1 MKDRRAP
8 HPALSVVQLSDT
20 GQGGC
25 CAFAARS
32 ENRQPFDCEF
42 TGPAGALPL
51 SLMGRIRILSDQV
64 ANQIAAG
71 EVVDRPA
78 SVVKELLE
86 NALDAGAT
94 RIRVEVEAG
103 GRRLIRI
110 ADDGCGMSRDDAL
123 LAFERHATSKLR
135 TANDLLAIATL
146 GFRGEA
152 LPSIASVA
160 RVTLETATGEDS
172 AGTRVEIAGGKML
185 RVEDAALPRGTTITV
200 ADLFFNTPARRKFL
214 RAESTELAHVTA
226 LVTHYAL
233 VHPEKHFELL
243 SATHSIVAAPPVTR
257 TAERIYQI
265 FGKETLGQLLPVAA
279 ETRLERAGLPEPPP
293 WKKDPD
299 EPARDPGSLRLSG
312 FYSKPELQKL
322 NRNSIYI
329 FVNKRLIRDRLLMH
343 AITEAYRNVIPPT
356 SFPVVLLFLE
366 MPPEEVDVNVH
377 PAKTEVRFRQQSLAH
392 DFVRDSLRTAL
403 VQARPAAGFL
413 AALDAQPTASSSLM
427 PPAASPLP
435 GAPDGALPD
444 SDPEAF
450 KSAQGEAEPF
460 RLAPRSSTPV
470 PGRLPFDARGR
481 EQTRDVG
488 SFDLKAWG
496 EAAAAIFRPAE
507 STGPEESASNPC
519 NGASSAHNPTAGT
532 AQVEAGQA
540 ATTLNHLGSLK
551 PLGQLRES
559 FILATGEDG
568 LWIIDQHVAHERVLF
583 EKILRDRQ
591 VERVQRQRLLM
602 PLLVEL
608 RPDHMV
614 VFARIAE
621 ELERNG
627 FEVEPFGP
635 QTLAVKAAPV
645 GLEGAG
651 LERMLG
657 EVIDQSSADD
667 ENPIGNEDLTT
678 LRTRIA
684 ASIACHSAIKVN
696 TPLDPAR
703 MEWLLLELART
714 SHPTSCPHGRP
725 IALLYSWNEIQRA
738 FHRM

>member
-1 MKDRRAP
+1 
-8 HPALSVVQLSDT
+8 
-20 GQGGC
+20 
-25 CAFAARS
+25 
-32 ENRQPFDCEF
+32 
-42 TGPAGALPL
+42 
-51 SLMGRIRILSDQV
+51 MGRIRVLPDQV

-86 NALDAGAT
+86 NALDAGAN

-103 GRRLIRI
+103 GRRLIRLT
-110 ADDGCGMSRDDAL
+110 DDGQGMNRDDAL

-135 TANDLLAIATL
+135 TADDLLSIATL

-160 RVTLETATGEDS
+160 RVTLETATGDD
-172 AGTRVEIAGGKML
+172 AVGTRLEIAGGKIL
-185 RVEDAALPRGTTITV
+185 HVDDAALPRGTTLAV

-233 VHPEKHFELL
+233 AHPEKHFELL
-243 SATHSIVAAPPVTR
+243 SATHTIVSAPPVAR

-265 FGKETLGQLLPVAA
+265 FGKDTLAQLLPVAA
-279 ETRLERAGLPEPPP
+279 EIPLARAGLPEPPP
-293 WKKDPD
+293 WKVDPD
-299 EPARDPGSLRLSG
+299 QPVCAPGVLRLTG

-329 FVNKRLIRDRLLMH
+329 FVNKRLIRDRLLLH

-377 PAKTEVRFRQQSLAH
+377 PAKTEVRFRQQSHVH

-403 VQARPAAGFL
+403 VKARPAAGFL
-413 AALDAQPTASSSLM
+413 AALDSAPAASPSLM

-435 GAPDGALPD
+435 GSPDSAPLPPPD
-444 SDPEAF
+444 SDPAAF
-450 KSAQGEAEPF
+450 QTARTDAEPF
-460 RLAPRSSTPV
+460 ELTP
-470 PGRLPFDARGR
+470 RLPSPMPGKFSFPAEGLLA
-481 EQTRDVG
+481 G
-488 SFDLKAWG
+488 SWPTGGQDQAAWG
-496 EAAAAIFRPAE
+496 EAAAALFQPA
-507 STGPEESASNPC
+507 SLPPAGDCSPGFGDAAGLNP
-519 NGASSAHNPTAGT
+519 AAETALI
-532 AQVEAGQA
+532 EAEQA
-540 ATTLNHLGSLK
+540 AANLNHLGSLR

-559 FILATGEDG
+559 FILATGDDG
-568 LWIIDQHVAHERVLF
+568 LWIIDQHVAHERILF

-591 VERVQRQRLLM
+591 VEKVLRQRLLM

-608 RPDHMV
+608 KASQMV
-614 VFARIAE
+614 TFACIAE

-645 GLEGAG
+645 GLEGTA
-651 LERMLG
+651 LERMLA
-657 EVIDQSSADD
+657 EVIEQSSADSG
-667 ENPIGNEDLTT
+667 EPTQNHDLTA

-696 TPLDPAR
+696 TRLDPVR
-703 MEWLLLELART
+703 MEWLLLELAKT

-725 IALLYSWNEIQRA
+725 IALLYSWKEIQRA
-738 FHRM
+738 FHRI

>member
-1 MKDRRAP
+1 
-8 HPALSVVQLSDT
+8 
-20 GQGGC
+20 
-25 CAFAARS
+25 
-32 ENRQPFDCEF
+32 
-42 TGPAGALPL
+42 
-51 SLMGRIRILSDQV
+51 MGRIRVLPDQV

-86 NALDAGAT
+86 NSLDAGAN
-94 RIRVEVEAG
+94 RIRVEVEGG
-103 GRRLIRI
+103 GRRLIRVS
-110 ADDGCGMSRDDAL
+110 DDGQGMNRDDTL

-135 TANDLLAIATL
+135 TADDLLSIATL

-160 RVTLETATGEDS
+160 RVTLETSTGEETT
-172 AGTRVEIAGGKML
+172 GTRIEIAGGRII
-185 RVEDAALPRGTTITV
+185 RVEDAALPRGTTLAV

-233 VHPEKHFELL
+233 AHPEKQFDLL
-243 SATHSIVAAPPVTR
+243 SASHTIVSASRVTR
-257 TAERIYQI
+257 TAERIYQV

-279 ETRLERAGLPEPPP
+279 ETPLERAGLPEPPP
-293 WKKDPD
+293 WKKDPN
-299 EPARDPGSLRLSG
+299 EPPRDPGSLRLSG

-329 FVNKRLIRDRLLMH
+329 FVNKRLIRDRLLLH

-377 PAKTEVRFRQQSLAH
+377 PAKTEVRFRQQSLVH

-403 VQARPAAGFL
+403 VKARPAAGFL
-413 AALDAQPTASSSLM
+413 AALDSQPTASPSLM

-435 GAPDGALPD
+435 GLPGRDPISPPVESSLSPD
-444 SDPEAF
+444 SEPGAFLGGRADTEAF
-450 KSAQGEAEPF
+450 
-460 RLAPRSSTPV
+460 RLTPRRPSPV
-470 PGRLPFDARGR
+470 PGTLAFDAGNLSGGPALNPDSLN
-481 EQTRDVG
+481 EE
-488 SFDLKAWG
+488 AWG
-496 EAAAAIFRPAE
+496 RAAEALFAPAAGDCGINLDSAAAYGNGSAAE
-507 STGPEESASNPC
+507 TI
-519 NGASSAHNPTAGT
+519 
-532 AQVEAGQA
+532 QVEAEQA
-540 ATTLNHLGSLK
+540 AANLNHLGSLK

-559 FILATGEDG
+559 FILASGDDG

-608 RPDHMV
+608 KPEQMV
-614 VFARIAE
+614 VFAHIAK
-621 ELERNG
+621 ELENNG
-627 FEVEPFGP
+627 FDVEPFGP

-645 GLEGAG
+645 GLEGAA
-651 LERMLG
+651 LERTLG
-657 EVIDQSSADD
+657 EVIEQTSFDSD
-667 ENPIGNEDLTT
+667 EPTRNEELTK

-696 TPLDPAR
+696 TALDPKR
-703 MEWLLLELART
+703 IEWLLLELAKT

-725 IALLYSWNEIQRA
+725 IALLYSWKQIQRA
-738 FHRM
+738 FHRI

>member
-1 MKDRRAP
+1 
-8 HPALSVVQLSDT
+8 
-20 GQGGC
+20 
-25 CAFAARS
+25 
-32 ENRQPFDCEF
+32 
-42 TGPAGALPL
+42 
-51 SLMGRIRILSDQV
+51 MGRIRILPDQV

-86 NALDAGAT
+86 NSLDAGAN
-94 RIRVEVEAG
+94 RIRIEVEAG
-103 GRRLIRI
+103 GRKLIRI
-110 ADDGCGMSRDDAL
+110 TDDGQGMNRDDAL

-135 TANDLLAIATL
+135 TVDDLLSIATL

-160 RVTLETATGEDS
+160 RVTLETATGDDA
-172 AGTRVEIAGGKML
+172 AGTRVEIAGGKIL
-185 RVEDAALPRGTTITV
+185 HVDDAALPRGTTLAV

-233 VHPEKHFELL
+233 AHPEKHFELV
-243 SATHSIVAAPPVTR
+243 SATHTILSAPPVAR

-265 FGKETLGQLLPVAA
+265 FGKDTLAQLLPVAA
-279 ETRLERAGLPEPPP
+279 ETPLAHGGLPEPPP
-293 WKKDPD
+293 WKKNPDDPV
-299 EPARDPGSLRLSG
+299 RDPGVLRLSG

-329 FVNKRLIRDRLLMH
+329 FINKRLIRDRLLMH

-356 SFPVVLLFLE
+356 SFPVVLLFME

-377 PAKTEVRFRQQSLAH
+377 PAKTEVRFRQQSHVH

-403 VQARPAAGFL
+403 IQARPAAGFL
-413 AALDAQPTASSSLM
+413 AALDSAPGASPSLM

-435 GAPDGALPD
+435 GSPGGARFQPPPD
-444 SDPEAF
+444 SDPGAF
-450 KSAQGEAEPF
+450 ESAAAEAEPF
-460 RLAPRSSTPV
+460 QLTQRLPTPV
-470 PGRLPFDARGR
+470 PGKLPFDAQNVNQRGWEGDR
-481 EQTRDVG
+481 Q
-488 SFDLKAWG
+488 AWG
-496 EAAAAIFRPAE
+496 EAAAALFQPAGLPA
-507 STGPEESASNPC
+507 TDGCAAGP
-519 NGASSAHNPTAGT
+519 GAALDFGPGPRAGT
-532 AQVEAGQA
+532 ATARGTAEVEAEQA
-540 ATTLNHLGSLK
+540 AANLNHLGSLR
-551 PLGQLRES
+551 PLAQLRES
-559 FILATGEDG
+559 FILASGEDG

-583 EKILRDRQ
+583 EKILADRQ
-591 VERVQRQRLLM
+591 VERVQRQRLLL

-608 RPDHMV
+608 KPAQMV

-645 GLEGAG
+645 GLEGAA

-657 EVIDQSSADD
+657 EVIEQSSANSD
-667 ENPIGNEDLTT
+667 EHEQNEDITS

-684 ASIACHSAIKVN
+684 ASIACHSAIKIN
-696 TPLDPAR
+696 TALDPAR
-703 MEWLLLELART
+703 MEWLLLELAKTR
-714 SHPTSCPHGRP
+714 HPTSCPHGRP
-725 IALLYSWNEIQRA
+725 IALLYSWKEIQRA
-738 FHRM
+738 FHRI

>member
-1 MKDRRAP
+1 
-8 HPALSVVQLSDT
+8 
-20 GQGGC
+20 
-25 CAFAARS
+25 
-32 ENRQPFDCEF
+32 
-42 TGPAGALPL
+42 
-51 SLMGRIRILSDQV
+51 MGRIRVLPDQV

-103 GRRLIRI
+103 GRRLIRVT
-110 ADDGCGMSRDDAL
+110 DDGCGMNRDDAL

-135 TANDLLAIATL
+135 TADDLLSIATL

-160 RVTLETATGEDS
+160 RVTLETATGDEA
-172 AGTRVEIAGGKML
+172 AGTRIEIAGGKIL
-185 RVEDAALPRGTTITV
+185 HVDDAALPRGTTLAV

-214 RAESTELAHVTA
+214 RAESTELSHVTA

-233 VHPEKHFELL
+233 AHPEKHFELL
-243 SATHSIVAAPPVTR
+243 SATHTLLSAPPVTR

-279 ETRLERAGLPEPPP
+279 EMPLQRAGLPEPPP
-293 WKKDPD
+293 WKKDP
-299 EPARDPGSLRLSG
+299 EAPVRDPGALRLSG

-329 FVNKRLIRDRLLMH
+329 FVNKRLIRDRLLLH
-343 AITEAYRNVIPPT
+343 AISEAYRNVIPPT
-356 SFPVVLLFLE
+356 SFPVVLLFLD

-377 PAKTEVRFRQQSLAH
+377 PAKTEVRFRQQTVIH

-403 VQARPAAGFL
+403 IQARPAAAFL
-413 AALDAQPTASSSLM
+413 AALDAQPTASASLL
-427 PPAASPLP
+427 PPAASHLP
-435 GAPDGALPD
+435 GIPGSPIPPNLPD
-444 SDPEAF
+444 SDPAALQSAEA
-450 KSAQGEAEPF
+450 SAFQ
-460 RLAPRSSTPV
+460 LTPV
-470 PGRLPFDARGR
+470 LPAPVAGKLPFGVDAFAEG
-481 EQTRDVG
+481 G
-488 SFDLKAWG
+488 FDPQSWS
-496 EAAAAIFRPAE
+496 EAAAALLLAGGQAGALPEVEIPANGC
-507 STGPEESASNPC
+507 SPGPGEHSSYSSNLPSYGSNPLSY
-519 NGASSAHNPTAGT
+519 NANAASAT
-532 AQVEAGQA
+532 AQIEAEQA
-540 ATTLNHLGSLK
+540 ATNLNRLGSLR
-551 PLGQLRES
+551 PLGQLRNS

-602 PLLVEL
+602 PLLVDLEP
-608 RPDHMV
+608 RQMV

-621 ELERNG
+621 ELEHNG

-635 QTLAVKAAPV
+635 QQLAVKAAPV
-645 GLEGAG
+645 GLEGAA

-657 EVIDQSSADD
+657 EVIEQSSTDSQNS
-667 ENPIGNEDLTT
+667 EQNQDLTA

-696 TPLDPAR
+696 LPLDPVR
-703 MEWLLLELART
+703 MEWLLLELGKT

-725 IALLYSWNEIQRA
+725 IALLYTWKEIQRA
-738 FHRM
+738 FHRI

>member
-1 MKDRRAP
+1 
-8 HPALSVVQLSDT
+8 
-20 GQGGC
+20 
-25 CAFAARS
+25 
-32 ENRQPFDCEF
+32 
-42 TGPAGALPL
+42 
-51 SLMGRIRILSDQV
+51 MGRIRILPDQV

-86 NALDAGAT
+86 NALDAGAN
-94 RIRVEVEAG
+94 RIRIEVEAG
-103 GRRLIRI
+103 GRKLIRV
-110 ADDGCGMSRDDAL
+110 ADDGHGMNRDDAL

-135 TANDLLAIATL
+135 TADDLLSIATL

-160 RVTLETATGEDS
+160 RVTLETATGDEA
-172 AGTRVEIAGGKML
+172 AGTKIEIAGGRIL
-185 RVEDAALPRGTTITV
+185 HVDDAALPRGTTIAV

-243 SATHSIVAAPPVTR
+243 SATNTIVSAPPVTR

-279 ETRLERAGLPEPPP
+279 ESPLKRAGLPEPPP
-293 WKKDPD
+293 WKRDPD
-299 EPARDPGSLRLSG
+299 EPKRDPGVLRLTG
-312 FYSKPELQKL
+312 FFSKPELQKL

-329 FVNKRLIRDRLLMH
+329 FVNKRLIRDRLLIH

-377 PAKTEVRFRQQSLAH
+377 PAKTEVRFRQQSHIH

-403 VQARPAAGFL
+403 IKARPAAGFL
-413 AALDAQPTASSSLM
+413 AAIDSQPTASPSLM
-427 PPAASPLP
+427 PAATSPLP
-435 GAPDGALPD
+435 GSPD
-444 SDPEAF
+444 SATVQQQRDSEPGAF
-450 KSAQGEAEPF
+450 QTAQTNAEPF
-460 RLAPRSSTPV
+460 QLTPRQPSQVAGS
-470 PGRLPFDARGR
+470 LPFGP
-481 EQTRDVG
+481 G
-488 SFDLKAWG
+488 SFGSDRFDQKAWG
-496 EAAAAIFRPAE
+496 EAAEALIKPGAGSGAE
-507 STGPEESASNPC
+507 GCGPGPGLSA
-519 NGASSAHNPTAGT
+519 NGRDAEAETAL
-532 AQVEAGQA
+532 VEAEQA
-540 ATTLNHLGSLK
+540 AANLNHLASLK
-551 PLGQLRES
+551 PLAQLRES
-559 FILATGEDG
+559 FILAAGDDG

-591 VERVQRQRLLM
+591 VEKVQRQRLLM

-608 RPDHMV
+608 KPEQMV
-614 VFARIAE
+614 VFAGIAE
-621 ELERNG
+621 ELESNG

-645 GLEGAG
+645 GLDGAV
-651 LERMLG
+651 LERMLA
-657 EVIDQSSADD
+657 EVIEQSAGGPDD
-667 ENPIGNEDLTT
+667 SGEIKQNENLTA

-696 TPLDPAR
+696 TALDPVR
-703 MEWLLLELART
+703 MEWLLLELAKT
-714 SHPTSCPHGRP
+714 EHPTSCPHGRP
-725 IALLYSWNEIQRA
+725 IALLYSWKEILRA
-738 FHRM
+738 FHRI

>member
-1 MKDRRAP
+1 
-8 HPALSVVQLSDT
+8 
-20 GQGGC
+20 
-25 CAFAARS
+25 
-32 ENRQPFDCEF
+32 
-42 TGPAGALPL
+42 
-51 SLMGRIRILSDQV
+51 MGRIRILPDQV

-86 NALDAGAT
+86 NALDAGAN

-110 ADDGCGMSRDDAL
+110 SDDGHGMSRDDAL

-135 TANDLLAIATL
+135 TADDLLSIATL

-160 RVTLETATGEDS
+160 RVTLETATGEEPT
-172 AGTRVEIAGGKML
+172 GTHLEIAGGKIHH
-185 RVEDAALPRGTTITV
+185 VDDAALPRGTTIAV

-233 VHPEKHFELL
+233 AHPEKHFELL
-243 SATHSIVAAPPVTR
+243 SASHTLVSAPPVTR

-265 FGKETLGQLLPVAA
+265 FGKDTLAQLLPVAA
-279 ETRLERAGLPEPPP
+279 EMPLERAGLPEPPP

-299 EPARDPGSLRLSG
+299 EPVRAPGTLRLSG

-377 PAKTEVRFRQQSLAH
+377 PAKTEVRFRQQSHIH
-392 DFVRDSLRTAL
+392 DFVRDSLRSAL
-403 VQARPAAGFL
+403 ISARPAAGFL
-413 AALDAQPTASSSLM
+413 SALDTSPAASPSLM
-427 PPAASPLP
+427 PPATSPLP
-435 GAPDGALPD
+435 GSPDSGIAPPAD
-444 SDPEAF
+444 SDPTTLQTAAEG
-450 KSAQGEAEPF
+450 AQPF
-460 RLAPRSSTPV
+460 ELTPRVPPPV
-470 PGRLPFDARGR
+470 PGKLPFDIRAFNPAEGTM
-481 EQTRDVG
+481 QQ
-488 SFDLKAWG
+488 AWG
-496 EAAAAIFRPAE
+496 EAATAFFQPGAASSSNGCSSSPF
-507 STGPEESASNPC
+507 ESAPNSP
-519 NGASSAHNPTAGT
+519 SDTALAT
-532 AQVEAGQA
+532 AQVEAEQA
-540 ATTLNHLGSLK
+540 AANLNHLGSLR
-551 PLGQLRES
+551 PLAQLRDS
-559 FILATGEDG
+559 FILASGEDG
-568 LWIIDQHVAHERVLF
+568 LWIIDQHVAHERILF

-591 VERVQRQRLLM
+591 VEKVQRQRLLM
-602 PLLVEL
+602 PMLVEL
-608 RPDHMV
+608 KPWQMV
-614 VFARIAE
+614 VFAQIAE
-621 ELERNG
+621 ELDRNG

-645 GLEGAG
+645 GLEGAA
-651 LERMLG
+651 LERMLA
-657 EVIDQSSADD
+657 EVIEQSSSDSG
-667 ENPIGNEDLTT
+667 EPSRNQDLTS

-684 ASIACHSAIKVN
+684 ASIACHSAIKIN
-696 TPLDPAR
+696 TTLDPRR
-703 MEWLLLELART
+703 MEWLLLELAKT
-714 SHPTSCPHGRP
+714 EHPTSCPHGRP
-725 IALLYSWNEIQRA
+725 IALLYSWKEIQRA
-738 FHRM
+738 FHRI

>member
-1 MKDRRAP
+1 
-8 HPALSVVQLSDT
+8 
-20 GQGGC
+20 
-25 CAFAARS
+25 
-32 ENRQPFDCEF
+32 
-42 TGPAGALPL
+42 
-51 SLMGRIRILSDQV
+51 MGRIRILPDQV

-103 GRRLIRI
+103 GRKLIRLT
-110 ADDGCGMSRDDAL
+110 DDGHGMNRDDAL

-135 TANDLLAIATL
+135 TADDLLSIATL

-160 RVTLETATGEDS
+160 RVTLETATGEDP
-172 AGTRVEIAGGKML
+172 AGTRLEIAGGKIL
-185 RVEDAALPRGTTITV
+185 HVDDAALPRGTTLAV
-200 ADLFFNTPARRKFL
+200 ADLFFNTPARRKFP

-233 VHPEKHFELL
+233 AHPEKHFELI
-243 SATHSIVAAPPVTR
+243 SATHTIVSAPPVTR

-265 FGKETLGQLLPVAA
+265 FGKDTLAQLLPVAA
-279 ETRLERAGLPEPPP
+279 ETPLARAGLPEPPP
-293 WKKDPD
+293 WKKNPD
-299 EPARDPGSLRLSG
+299 EPARDPGVMRLTG

-329 FVNKRLIRDRLLMH
+329 FVNKRLIRDRLLIH

-377 PAKTEVRFRQQSLAH
+377 PAKTEVRFRQQSLIH

-403 VQARPAAGFL
+403 VNARPAAGFL
-413 AALDAQPTASSSLM
+413 AALESAPLASPTLM

-435 GAPDGALPD
+435 GAPEAVPAFD
-444 SDPEAF
+444 SDPTAFQGPEA
-450 KSAQGEAEPF
+450 AGAPF
-460 RLAPRSSTPV
+460 QLTPRLPTPV
-470 PGRLPFDARGR
+470 PGRLPFDARSLNPGGWGD
-481 EQTRDVG
+481 QQ
-488 SFDLKAWG
+488 AWG
-496 EAAAAIFRPAE
+496 EAAAALFQPGTA
-507 STGPEESASNPC
+507 SAPDNCSPLP
-519 NGASSAHNPTAGT
+519 GDAPGTAGT
-532 AQVEAGQA
+532 ATETAQIEAEQA
-540 ATTLNHLGSLK
+540 AANLNHLGSLR
-551 PLGQLRES
+551 PLAQLRES
-559 FILATGEDG
+559 FILAAGDDG

-591 VERVQRQRLLM
+591 VEKVQRQRLLM
-602 PLLVEL
+602 PMLVEL
-608 RPDHMV
+608 KASQMV

-621 ELERNG
+621 ELDRNG

-635 QTLAVKAAPV
+635 QTLAVKAAPI
-645 GLEGAG
+645 GLEGAT
-651 LERMLG
+651 LEKMLAQ
-657 EVIDQSSADD
+657 VIDQSSADSD
-667 ENPIGNEDLTT
+667 EVLPNEDLTA

-703 MEWLLLELART
+703 MEWLLLELGKT

-725 IALLYSWNEIQRA
+725 IALLYSWKEIQRA
-738 FHRM
+738 FHRI

>member
-1 MKDRRAP
+1 
-8 HPALSVVQLSDT
+8 
-20 GQGGC
+20 
-25 CAFAARS
+25 
-32 ENRQPFDCEF
+32 
-42 TGPAGALPL
+42 
-51 SLMGRIRILSDQV
+51 MGRIRILPDQV

-86 NALDAGAT
+86 NALDAGAN

-110 ADDGCGMSRDDAL
+110 TDDGHGMNRDDAL

-135 TANDLLAIATL
+135 TADDLLTIATL

-160 RVTLETATGEDS
+160 RVTLETATGEEA
-172 AGTRVEIAGGKML
+172 AGTRVEIAGGKIL
-185 RVEDAALPRGTTITV
+185 HVDDAALPRGTTLAV

-233 VHPEKHFELL
+233 VHPEKHFELT
-243 SATHSIVAAPPVTR
+243 SATHTILSAPPVAR

-265 FGKETLGQLLPVAA
+265 FGKETLAQLLSAAA
-279 ETRLERAGLPEPPP
+279 ETPLARGGLPEAPP
-293 WKKDPD
+293 WKRDPD
-299 EPARDPGSLRLSG
+299 EPARDPGKLRLTG

-329 FVNKRLIRDRLLMH
+329 FVNKRLIRDRLLIH

-356 SFPVVLLFLE
+356 SYPVVLLFLE

-377 PAKTEVRFRQQSLAH
+377 PAKTEVRFRQQSLVH

-403 VQARPAAGFL
+403 IQARPSAGFL
-413 AALDAQPTASSSLM
+413 AALDSAAGASPSLM

-435 GAPDGALPD
+435 GSPDSERSSYPNPAD
-444 SDPEAF
+444 SDPDAF
-450 KSAQGEAEPF
+450 QAAAAETELFQLTPK
-460 RLAPRSSTPV
+460 LPTPV
-470 PGRLPFDARGR
+470 PGRLPFDSRGVNQSGW
-481 EQTRDVG
+481 EDQQ
-488 SFDLKAWG
+488 AWG
-496 EAAAAIFRPAE
+496 EAAAALFQPGVPAAADGC
-507 STGPEESASNPC
+507 SPSFGDASANGLSPE
-519 NGASSAHNPTAGT
+519 TAT
-532 AQVEAGQA
+532 AQVEAEQA
-540 ATTLNHLGSLK
+540 AANLNHLGSLR
-551 PLGQLRES
+551 PLAQLRES
-559 FILATGEDG
+559 FILASGDDG

-591 VERVQRQRLLM
+591 VEKVQRQRLLM
-602 PLLVEL
+602 PMLVEL
-608 RPDHMV
+608 KPWQMV

-621 ELERNG
+621 ELDRNG

-635 QTLAVKAAPV
+635 QTLAVKAAPI
-645 GLEGAG
+645 GLDGAA
-651 LERMLG
+651 LERMLS
-657 EVIDQSSADD
+657 EVIEQSGMDSD
-667 ENPIGNEDLTT
+667 EAKQNEDLTA

-696 TPLDPAR
+696 TALDPVR
-703 MEWLLLELART
+703 MEWLLLELAKT

-725 IALLYSWNEIQRA
+725 IALLYSWKEIQKA
-738 FHRM
+738 FHRI

>member
-1 MKDRRAP
+1 
-8 HPALSVVQLSDT
+8 
-20 GQGGC
+20 
-25 CAFAARS
+25 
-32 ENRQPFDCEF
+32 
-42 TGPAGALPL
+42 
-51 SLMGRIRILSDQV
+51 MGRIRVLPDQV

-86 NALDAGAT
+86 NALDAGA
-94 RIRVEVEAG
+94 IRVEVEAG
-103 GRRLIRI
+103 GRKLIRI
-110 ADDGCGMSRDDAL
+110 IDDGCGMSRDDAL

-135 TANDLLAIATL
+135 SVDDLLSIATL

-160 RVTLETATGEDS
+160 RVTLETATGSSADGET
-172 AGTRVEIAGGKML
+172 AGTHLAGGKIL
-185 RVEDAALPRGTTITV
+185 HVDDAALPRGTTLTV

-233 VHPEKHFELL
+233 AHPEKHFELL
-243 SATHSIVAAPPVTR
+243 SATHTIVSAPPVTR

-265 FGKETLGQLLPVAA
+265 FGKDTLAQLLPVAA
-279 ETRLERAGLPEPPP
+279 ELPLQRAGLPEPPP
-293 WKKDPD
+293 WKKNPD
-299 EPARDPGSLRLSG
+299 EPARAPGALRLTG

-329 FVNKRLIRDRLLMH
+329 FVNKRLIRDRLLIH
-343 AITEAYRNVIPPT
+343 AITEAYRNIIPPT

-377 PAKTEVRFRQQSLAH
+377 PAKTEVRFRQQSLIH

-403 VQARPAAGFL
+403 VKARPAAGFL
-413 AALDAQPTASSSLM
+413 AALDSAPAASPSLM

-435 GAPDGALPD
+435 GSPDSEPLSLPPD
-444 SDPEAF
+444 SDPTAFQTAQADAEAF
-450 KSAQGEAEPF
+450 ELTP
-460 RLAPRSSTPV
+460 RLPTPV
-470 PGRLPFDARGR
+470 PGKLPFAA
-481 EQTRDVG
+481 Q
-488 SFDLKAWG
+488 SFHPGGWNGNDRQAWG
-496 EAAAAIFRPAE
+496 VAAAALFTPA
-507 STGPEESASNPC
+507 SLPPAGDCSPGTGDAPGTNP
-519 NGASSAHNPTAGT
+519 ATETAL
-532 AQVEAGQA
+532 VEAEQA
-540 ATTLNHLGSLK
+540 AANLNQIGSLR

-559 FILATGEDG
+559 FILATGEGG
-568 LWIIDQHVAHERVLF
+568 LWIIDQHVAHERILF
-583 EKILRDRQ
+583 EKILRERQ
-591 VERVQRQRLLM
+591 VEQVMRQRLLM

-608 RPDHMV
+608 KASQMV
-614 VFARIAE
+614 VFAGIAE

-645 GLEGAG
+645 GLEGAA
-651 LERMLG
+651 LERTLS
-657 EVIDQSSADD
+657 EVIDQSSADSD
-667 ENPIGNEDLTT
+667 EPKQNHDLTA

-703 MEWLLLELART
+703 MEWLLLELAKT

-725 IALLYSWNEIQRA
+725 IALLYSWKEIQRA
-738 FHRM
+738 FHRI

>member
-1 MKDRRAP
+1 
-8 HPALSVVQLSDT
+8 
-20 GQGGC
+20 
-25 CAFAARS
+25 
-32 ENRQPFDCEF
+32 
-42 TGPAGALPL
+42 
-51 SLMGRIRILSDQV
+51 MGRIRVLSDEV

-86 NALDAGAT
+86 NALDAGAN

-103 GRRLIRI
+103 GRKLIRI
-110 ADDGCGMSRDDAL
+110 TDDGQGMNRDDAL

-135 TANDLLAIATL
+135 TADDLLSIATL

-160 RVTLETATGEDS
+160 RVTLETATGEES
-172 AGTRVEIAGGKML
+172 AGTRLEIAGGKIL
-185 RVEDAALPRGTTITV
+185 HVDDAALPRGTTLAV

-233 VHPEKHFELL
+233 AHPEKHFELL
-243 SATHSIVAAPPVTR
+243 SATHTIVSAPPVAR

-265 FGKETLGQLLPVAA
+265 FGKDTLASLLPVAA
-279 ETRLERAGLPEPPP
+279 ELPLERVGLPEPPP
-293 WKKDPD
+293 WKRDPN
-299 EPARDPGSLRLSG
+299 EPARLPGVLRLSG

-329 FVNKRLIRDRLLMH
+329 FVNHRLIRDRLLLH

-377 PAKTEVRFRQQSLAH
+377 PAKTEVRFRQQSQVH

-403 VQARPAAGFL
+403 IKARPAAGFL
-413 AALDAQPTASSSLM
+413 AALESAPDASSSLM
-427 PPAASPLP
+427 PPSTSPLP
-435 GAPDGALPD
+435 GASDGASLQEPD
-444 SDPEAF
+444 SDPAAFQAARADAEAF
-450 KSAQGEAEPF
+450 QLTP
-460 RLAPRSSTPV
+460 RLLSPV
-470 PGRLPFDARGR
+470 PGRLDFSSQNAA
-481 EQTRDVG
+481 VG
-488 SFDLKAWG
+488 GWDDQQAWG
-496 EAAAAIFRPAE
+496 EAATALFQPASLPLAGDCSSQFGYAASADTAVETALVEAE
-507 STGPEESASNPC
+507 RAASN
-519 NGASSAHNPTAGT
+519 
-532 AQVEAGQA
+532 
-540 ATTLNHLGSLK
+540 LNHLGALR

-591 VERVQRQRLLM
+591 VEKVMRQRLLL
-602 PLLVEL
+602 PLIVEL
-608 RPDHMV
+608 KASQMIT
-614 VFARIAE
+614 FARIAE
-621 ELERNG
+621 ELEGNG

-635 QTLAVKAAPV
+635 QTLAVKASPI
-645 GLEGAG
+645 GLEGAA
-651 LERMLG
+651 LERMLT
-657 EVIDQSSADD
+657 EVIDQSS
-667 ENPIGNEDLTT
+667 EESEEVNRNHDLTAI
-678 LRTRIA
+678 RTRIA

-703 MEWLLLELART
+703 MEWLLLELAKT
-714 SHPTSCPHGRP
+714 SHPTNCPHGRP
-725 IALLYSWNEIQRA
+725 IALLYSWKEIQRA
-738 FHRM
+738 FHRI

>member
-1 MKDRRAP
+1 
-8 HPALSVVQLSDT
+8 
-20 GQGGC
+20 
-25 CAFAARS
+25 
-32 ENRQPFDCEF
+32 
-42 TGPAGALPL
+42 
-51 SLMGRIRILSDQV
+51 MGRIRVLPDHV

-86 NALDAGAT
+86 NALDAGAS

-103 GRRLIRI
+103 GRKLIRV
-110 ADDGCGMSRDDAL
+110 ADDGHGMNRDDAL

-135 TANDLLAIATL
+135 TADDLLSIATL

-152 LPSIASVA
+152 LPSIASVS
-160 RVTLETATGEDS
+160 RVTLQTATGDDT
-172 AGTRVEIAGGKML
+172 GTRIEIAGGKIL
-185 RVEDAALPRGTTITV
+185 HVDDDALPRGTTLAV

-243 SATHSIVAAPPVTR
+243 SASHTIVSAPPVSR
-257 TAERIYQI
+257 TAERIYQV
-265 FGKETLGQLLPVAA
+265 FGKDTLAQLLPVAA
-279 ETRLERAGLPEPPP
+279 EIPLQRAGLPEPPP
-293 WKKDPD
+293 WKRDPD
-299 EPARDPGSLRLSG
+299 EPPRDPGTMRLSG
-312 FYSKPELQKL
+312 FFSKPELQKL

-329 FVNKRLIRDRLLMH
+329 FVNKRLIRDRLLIH
-343 AITEAYRNVIPPT
+343 AITEAYRNVIPPS

-377 PAKTEVRFRQQSLAH
+377 PAKTEVRFRQQGHVH

-403 VQARPAAGFL
+403 IKARPAAGFL
-413 AALDAQPTASSSLM
+413 AALEAAPAASPSLM
-427 PPAASPLP
+427 PPSASPLP
-435 GAPDGALPD
+435 GSPDGDAARPLPE
-444 SDPEAF
+444 SDTVSLQNA
-450 KSAQGEAEPF
+450 GDDAERF
-460 RLAPRSSTPV
+460 QLTPRPVMPV
-470 PGRLPFDARGR
+470 PGRLPFNSQIWTQAAEALLQYTEPPSAGEYSQGQGDAAPC
-481 EQTRDVG
+481 ESATAAQTAHVEAER
-488 SFDLKAWG
+488 
-496 EAAAAIFRPAE
+496 AAA
-507 STGPEESASNPC
+507 N
-519 NGASSAHNPTAGT
+519 
-532 AQVEAGQA
+532 
-540 ATTLNHLGSLK
+540 LNHLGSLR

-559 FILATGEDG
+559 FILATGNDG

-608 RPDHMV
+608 KPWQMV
-614 VFARIAE
+614 VFARIAA
-621 ELERNG
+621 ELEKNG

-645 GLEGAG
+645 GLEGAE
-651 LERMLG
+651 LERMLA
-657 EVIDQSSADD
+657 EVIEQSSGESEEPAQ
-667 ENPIGNEDLTT
+667 NQDLAS

-696 TPLDPAR
+696 TPLDPVR
-703 MEWLLLELART
+703 MEWLLLELAKT
-714 SHPTSCPHGRP
+714 EHPTNCPHGRP
-725 IALLYSWNEIQRA
+725 IALQYSWKDIQRA
-738 FHRM
+738 FHRI